1 MINYLKYSENKTS
14 FIIGILIGILS
25 STIGAVLSYS
35 NIWIASGIVVSFALI
50 SWALMRSEIILWSAI
65 AISLILPFG
74 TLPLKLII
82 TPTFLDITLVGIYA
96 IFIASYITKYPKTL
110 SGSPV
115 HAPIIVFILLSIIC
129 FILGLANSFHSLNL
143 FRKFTVFILN
153 IGLSIVVVEQTNN
166 LYQLNKTL
174 KIIIYSGF
182 VAAMVGIVLYFLP
195 PDLSQQLLNYL
206 GIINYPTGNV
216 LRYIEDNP
224 ENPLRAIGTSVDP
237 NMFGGILAVVG
248 TILIPQII
256 HKPSLIRNKL
266 TSLFILST
274 IVLALFLTYSR
285 TAMTAFLISTIFI
298 VFMTNRKLL
307 WTIVLIILI
316 ITLLPWSHQY
326 LSHFIHGIS
335 GNDLATNMRFGEY
348 KDAIIL
354 ISRYPVFGV
363 GFGGAPDIDVYLGVS
378 SAYLLLSEQVGL
390 VGFSS
395 FATIL
400 IILFTWG
407 IKNKSRILSITQLS
421 SQWIG
426 IYGAILTTTIVGLFD
441 HYFVNLEFQASQTFF
456 WIIIGLSIVTTKL
469 SQ

>member
-14 FIIGILIGILS
+14 LIVGIIIGILS

-35 NIWIASGIVVSFALI
+35 NIWIASGIVISFALI

-65 AISLILPFG
+65 VISLILPFG

-96 IFIASYITKYPKTL
+96 IFIANYITKHPKTL

-115 HAPIIVFILLSIIC
+115 HTPIIVFILLSIIC

-174 KIIIYSGF
+174 KIIICSGF
-182 VAAMVGIVLYFLP
+182 VAAIIGIVLYFLP
-195 PDLSQQLLNYL
+195 PDLSQQILNYL
-206 GIINYPTGNV
+206 GTINYPTGNV

-237 NMFGGILAVVG
+237 NLFGGILAVVG

-266 TSLFILST
+266 TSLFILTT

-285 TAMTAFLISTIFI
+285 TAMAAFLISTIFI
-298 VFMTNRKLL
+298 VFMTNRNFL
-307 WTIVLIILI
+307 WTIVLILLI

-326 LSHFIHGIS
+326 LSHFVQGIS

-407 IKNKSRILSITQLS
+407 IKNKSRILSITQIS